1 MLLVILLIA
10 LSLWGVVWAI
20 IDVRRDGYGHRAT
33 DWSRVAGR
41 DDAAL
46 QRAESVTTYR

>member
-1 MLLVILLIA
+1 MLIVILLIA
-10 LSLWGVVWAI
+10 LSVWGVAWAI
-20 IDVRRDGYGHRAT
+20 IDVRRDGYGQRAT

-41 DDAAL
+41 EDEAL